1 MHSRY
6 ELLRFD
12 PVLYVQ
18 LEFTLVRLHTS
29 LHTSPHAAVLCYH
42 TDQTYCRANTVILVL
57 QVYQLYQ
64 SGLSVQQIAQQPF
77 TWKVSVTAVQGKLA
91 DCIKKGADIEWNL
104 QRLALDSTKLQAIE
118 QAIAAAGS
126 NPLDVTMKL
135 KPVFDQLPEGTR

>member
-1 MHSRY
+1 M
-6 ELLRFD
+6 
-12 PVLYVQ
+12 YVS
-18 LEFTLVRLHTS
+18 LLHTS
-29 LHTSPHAAVLCYH
+29 KYCDLCCYYYDAYLHTVQTLCC
-42 TDQTYCRANTVILVL
+42 TYDAIIML

-64 SGLSVQQIAQQPF
+64 SGLSVQQIATQPF

-104 QRLALDSTKLQAIE
+104 QRLALESTKLQAIE

-126 NPLDVTMKL
+126 NPLDATMKL